1 MDVVRYFQAAKTQ
14 LPLVES
20 AHVHL
25 LGNKY
30 RTWNASFRCD
40 DIELVELAVGA
51 HPLGVCD
58 VNALRSHAGSRALI
72 YVYLQEKKTTT
83 NKMTQTKNLCRNFV
97 GAATAAATVHMT
109 T

>member
-40 DIELVELAVGA
+40 DIKLVELAVGT

-58 VNALRSHAGSRALI
+58 VNTPRSHAGSRALI
-72 YVYLQEKKTTT
+72 YVYLQEKTTT
-83 NKMTQTKNLCRNFV
+83 NETNKKIFVVNLWARLLLLLLQCI
-97 GAATAAATVHMT
+97 
-109 T
+109 